1 MKGMYWAWVAALL
14 MGLGIVT
21 FVNLV
26 SRPTER
32 SEPVFSTEEKENRT
46 SKRKCD
52 FDFIHGGP
60 VSGRC

>member
-26 SRPTER
+26 SRPTEKN
-32 SEPVFSTEEKENRT
+32 EPVFATEKTTET
-46 SKRKCD
+46 L
-52 FDFIHGGP
+52 G
-60 VSGRC
+60 